1 MDIDALRYFAA
12 AAKEEHFGRA
22 ADALAIS
29 QPALSRSIARLEE
42 HYGVALFER
51 DGRGIR
57 ITRSG
62 RALLRR
68 VERVIA
74 ELEDA
79 RRELHDLSEE
89 RRSRPIALGFFAT
102 LGSRTGARRDPRI
115 PRPSSRCRVPA
126 ASRAGAALAAATDE
140 RRNRLVFVVAALR
153 RGGGRVA
160 SALG

>member
-22 ADALAIS
+22 ADVLAIS

-42 HYGVALFER
+42 YYGATLFER

-79 RRELHDLSEE
+79 RRELQDLS
-89 RRSRPIALGFFAT
+89 
-102 LGSRTGARRDPRI
+102 
-115 PRPSSRCRVPA
+115 
-126 ASRAGAALAAATDE
+126 DE
-140 RRNRLVFVVAALR
+140 RRVKAEGDRTV
-153 RGGGRVA
+153 
-160 SALG
+160 